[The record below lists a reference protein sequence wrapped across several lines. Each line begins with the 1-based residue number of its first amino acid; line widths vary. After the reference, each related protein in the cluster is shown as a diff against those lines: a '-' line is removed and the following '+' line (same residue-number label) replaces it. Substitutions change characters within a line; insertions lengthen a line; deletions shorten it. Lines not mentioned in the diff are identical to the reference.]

1 MGTHSPEMA
10 LQAASS
16 MTASQTYASQRS
28 SWEDTETHKGDEK
41 FDASRTNSATSTS
54 SSSSVEFPS
63 AGHHSSFSE
72 KQQPSAAALDWDGP
86 DDPGNPHNWP
96 RWKRIYHTIIPAAIA
111 FTCANA
117 SSIIVPGRE
126 SLMRDFRVSSE
137 VALLPYIFFVLGLA
151 LGPMIAAPCSE

>member
-1 MGTHSPEMA
+1 MA
-10 LQAASS
+10 SQAASS
-16 MTASQTYASQRS
+16 TTTSQNYNSRRS
-28 SWEDTETHKGDEK
+28 SSEDTETHKSDEK
-41 FDASRTNSATSTS
+41 FDSSRSNSATSTS
-54 SSSSVEFPS
+54 SSSSVDFPS
-63 AGHHSSFSE
+63 AQ
-72 KQQPSAAALDWDGP
+72 KQSSAAALDWDGP

-96 RWKRIYHTIIPAAIA
+96 KWKRIYHTIIPAAIA

-126 SLMRDFRVSSE
+126 SLMQDFRVSSE